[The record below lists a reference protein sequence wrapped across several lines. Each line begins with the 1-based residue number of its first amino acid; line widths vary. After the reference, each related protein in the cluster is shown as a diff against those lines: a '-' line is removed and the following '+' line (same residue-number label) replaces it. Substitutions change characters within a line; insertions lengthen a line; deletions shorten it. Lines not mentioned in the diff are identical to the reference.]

1 MRLANKVAVISGG
14 GTGIGAATARRF
26 ADEGAKVVVTGR
38 RAEPIEAVSE
48 ATGGLAV
55 QGDAADPDHA
65 EEAVAAAVRSFG
77 GLDIVVANAGIG
89 LGGAAADVSD
99 DAWRSTLDVNLTG
112 AFFLARAALP
122 ELVRRGGG
130 SIVLVSSVSAFV
142 SAPESAAYETSKA
155 GMIGLA
161 RSLALDYGRHGIRAN
176 ALCPGWVRTPMGD
189 ESMDDLAA
197 SKGISRDE
205 AYALSQRLLPLGRAA
220 EPEEM
225 AACCLFLASDESSYV
240 TGIALIAD
248 GGTMAVDPASV
259 SWRPEETAP

>member
-14 GTGIGAATARRF
+14 GSGIGAAVARTF

-38 RAEPIEAVSE
+38 RPEPIEAVAE
-48 ATGGLAV
+48 HVGGIAV
-55 QGDAADPDHA
+55 QGDTADPGHA
-65 EEAVAAAVRSFG
+65 DEAVAAAVRAFG
-77 GLDIVVANAGIG
+77 GLDVVVANAGIG
-89 LGGAAADVSD
+89 VGGAAADVSD
-99 DAWRSTLDVNLTG
+99 EAWRSTLDVNLTG
-112 AFFLARAALP
+112 TFFLTRAALP
-122 ELVRRGGG
+122 ELIRRGGG

-155 GMIGLA
+155 GLIGLA
-161 RSLALDYGRHGIRAN
+161 RSLALDYGRHGVRAN

-189 ESMDDLAA
+189 ESMDHLAA
-197 SKGISRDE
+197 RYGITRDE

-225 AACCLFLASDESSYV
+225 AACCLFLACDDSSYV
-240 TGIALIAD
+240 TGTALVAD

-259 SWRPEETAP
+259 AWRPEESSP